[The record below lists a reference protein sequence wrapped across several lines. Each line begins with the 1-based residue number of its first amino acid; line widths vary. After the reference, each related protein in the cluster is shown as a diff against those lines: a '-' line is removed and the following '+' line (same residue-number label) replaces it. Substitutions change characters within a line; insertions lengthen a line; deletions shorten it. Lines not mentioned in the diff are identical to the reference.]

1 MMQVIKRHTK
11 WPALIMLLAS
21 IATASTA
28 TAGGKQNKTSK
39 NKHQQKSKNNKMK
52 TVLIIGMDP
61 YTIDYNTPEIPKGL
75 TPEMVEQGTNAMLEK
90 LTGMG
95 YPAEKYFIDNGTTDL
110 SGLISQLQNKDYS
123 GIVIGNGI
131 RSLAANFLLFEQLIN
146 IVHEHAPKSKI
157 IFNTLP
163 TDTDQAVKRWL

>member
-1 MMQVIKRHTK
+1 MQVVKWNTK
-11 WPALIMLLAS
+11 WLTLLWLLACMV
-21 IATASTA
+21 AVSTA
-28 TAGGKQNKTSK
+28 TAGDKQNKASK
-39 NKHQQKSKNNKMK
+39 IKQQQKSKNNKMK
-52 TVLIIGMDP
+52 TVLIIGMNP

-95 YPAEKYFIDNGTTDL
+95 YPAEKFFIDNGTTDL
-110 SGLISQLQNKDYS
+110 SGLIRQLQSNTYG

-131 RSLAANFLLFEQLIN
+131 RSLTANFLLFEQLIN